1 LVGTELGI
9 RFRYEMSRLVAP
21 YIGISHERLL
31 GRTAR
36 IARNAGEV
44 SRSTHLVLGFSSVF

>member
-1 LVGTELGI
+1 
-9 RFRYEMSRLVAP
+9 MSRLVAP

-36 IARNAGEV
+36 IARRDGEV
-44 SRSTHLVLGFSSVF
+44 SRSTHFVSGFSPAF